1 MQKTSVTIS
10 SKVMKK
16 TYSQKGTQKGF
27 ANNKAFSNTIKLFL
41 TKIGFLTSDS
51 ILLTPENEAK
61 K

>member
-1 MQKTSVTIS
+1 
-10 SKVMKK
+10 MKK
-16 TYSQKGTQKGF
+16 TCSQKGTQKGF